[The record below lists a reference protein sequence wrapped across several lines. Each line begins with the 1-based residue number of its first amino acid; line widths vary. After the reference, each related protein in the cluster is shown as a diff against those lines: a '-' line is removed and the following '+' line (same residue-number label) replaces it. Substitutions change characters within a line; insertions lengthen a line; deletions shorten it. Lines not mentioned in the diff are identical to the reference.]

1 MLGVFTLFSC
11 NFEVGVGGGS
21 TNFRSL
27 SGAMAV
33 FFEEPGEDF
42 FGLYSKKIFLR
53 VFISH
58 VHVSN
63 FDLQC
68 PTTVDAKGHLQCI
81 CLQLCMLL
89 QK

>member
-1 MLGVFTLFSC
+1 M
-11 NFEVGVGGGS
+11 
-21 TNFRSL
+21 NFRSL

-42 FGLYSKKIFLR
+42 FWSIFKKIFLH

-63 FDLQC
+63 FNLHC
-68 PTTVDAKGHLQCI
+68 PTTVDAKGHLQRI
-81 CLQLCMLL
+81 CL
-89 QK
+89 